1 MDSGTTRNTGAWR
14 RFVALAGGAVLALGG
29 FGAAVASASSLG
41 GSGSAGTGADV
52 TTVAGCDHDGV
63 DITYGSAFDVS
74 TGRSVVVKVTVDG
87 IDASCLGKT
96 IDVILSGSSG
106 TALATATDTVTGT
119 AQTLR
124 LPVPADTSVVVG
136 ATVVMTG

>member
-52 TTVAGCDHDGV
+52 TTVAGCD
-63 DITYGSAFDVS
+63 
-74 TGRSVVVKVTVDG
+74 R
-87 IDASCLGKT
+87 C
-96 IDVILSGSSG
+96 
-106 TALATATDTVTGT
+106 
-119 AQTLR
+119 
-124 LPVPADTSVVVG
+124 
-136 ATVVMTG
+136 